1 MSFKIRRNDK
11 VIILTGKDKKKI
23 GIVKVILSSKKI
35 IVEGINLVKKHQKS
49 NPSQNKQ
56 GGIFIK
62 EAGIDISNVA
72 IFNNESQK
80 SDRIGFRFKN
90 GKKFRFFKSNNKII
104 K

>member
-11 VIILTGKDKKKI
+11 VIILTGKDKKKV

-62 EAGIDISNVA
+62 EASIDISNVA
-72 IFNNESQK
+72 IFNDESQK
-80 SDRIGFRFKN
+80 SDRIGFRFEN
-90 GKKFRFFKSNNKII
+90 GKKVRFFKSNNKII